1 MANNDNALYD
11 AQLEKLIDLALM
23 DGVLTDKERQI
34 LIKKATQ
41 LGIDPD
47 EFEMVLDARL
57 YARKQELAVAP
68 PKTTSKR
75 RKDEEDDEDYE
86 EDEDEDE
93 DEDDDEDEEDE
104 DNYEED
110 EEYDGDDDNAMSSL
124 YSNPNERV
132 YTASRLSKDHK
143 MFPPTVV
150 FNEQGVLVKLPAF
163 LRKTE
168 DFIPYSAISGVG
180 IETPLVGF
188 SRIYFRGLGSAYNL
202 TGFKKSEVIEMK
214 RIIER
219 SGI

>member
-57 YARKQELAVAP
+57 YAKKQELAVVP

-75 RKDEEDDEDYE
+75 RKDEDEDYE
-86 EDEDEDE
+86 DEEDE
-93 DEDDDEDEEDE
+93 EDDEEEDEEDE

-110 EEYDGDDDNAMSSL
+110 EEYDDDDDNAMSTL
-124 YSNPNERV
+124 YNNPNERV

-219 SGI
+219 GGI